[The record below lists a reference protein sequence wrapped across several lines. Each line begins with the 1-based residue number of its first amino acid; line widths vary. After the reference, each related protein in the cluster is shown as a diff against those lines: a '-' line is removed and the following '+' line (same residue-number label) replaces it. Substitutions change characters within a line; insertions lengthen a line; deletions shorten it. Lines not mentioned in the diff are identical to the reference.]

1 MLGGMRSP
9 TILVPTDLSAEGE
22 RALGGALELARTYG
36 GRVILLHVVED
47 MAVSP
52 KDKGKA
58 GGLHTPGAVQEG
70 ERTRKELEEKRR
82 ALPPGIDVTVDVRL
96 APSVPHAIV
105 DYAVEKGCDLIALS
119 THGRTGFK
127 RLIVGSVAEAVLRA
141 SPVPILAWP
150 RQS

>member
-1 MLGGMRSP
+1 MRSP
-9 TILVPTDLSAEGE
+9 TILVPTDLSVEGE

-58 GGLHTPGAVQEG
+58 GGPHTPGAEG
-70 ERTRKELEEKRR
+70 EAARTRKELEAKRR
-82 ALPPGIDVTVDVRL
+82 ALPPGVDVTVDVLL
-96 APSVPHAIV
+96 APSVSHAIV

-119 THGRTGFK
+119 TQGRTGFR

-141 SPVPILAWP
+141 SPVPLLIWP
-150 RQS
+150 RQA